1 VATNGNAR
9 ISDECKVELS
19 TAKLRNEY
27 STDELNEL
35 LRLVLKVAKYNKT
48 AI

>member
-1 VATNGNAR
+1 MVTPTFQMNVKWSFPQQNSGM
-9 ISDECKVELS
+9 
-19 TAKLRNEY
+19 

-48 AI
+48 SI